1 MEALKEGFFIMVIG
15 MGTVFMFLTIM
26 VYAMNICKKILDIVN
41 KYFPEEEVNEG
52 ANRKNFKKKSSDND
66 AEIALAIAA
75 AIHKGAGVN
84 EG

>member
-26 VYAMNICKKILDIVN
+26 VYSMNFSKKILDIVN
-41 KYFPEEEVNEG
+41 RYFPEAEVNNG
-52 ANRKNFKKKSSDND
+52 ANCKNSKKKCNND

-75 AIHKGAGVN
+75 AIHKGDKIKC
-84 EG
+84 

>member
-26 VYAMNICKKILDIVN
+26 VYAMNISKKILDIVN
-41 KYFPEEEVNEG
+41 KYFPEAEQSEP
-52 ANRKNFKKKSSDND
+52 KKKRDKTDND

>member
-41 KYFPEEEVNEG
+41 KYFPEEGVNNG
-52 ANRKNFKKKSSDND
+52 ANCKNSKKKCNND

-75 AIHKGAGVN
+75 VINKGDQVQC
-84 EG
+84 

>member
-26 VYAMNICKKILDIVN
+26 VYAMNICKKILDVVN
-41 KYFPEEEVNEG
+41 KYFPEEVPPEPQ
-52 ANRKNFKKKSSDND
+52 KKREKTDND
-66 AEIALAIAA
+66 AEIALAIAC

-84 EG
+84 GG

>member
-26 VYAMNICKKILDIVN
+26 VYAMNISKKILDIVN
-41 KYFPEEEVNEG
+41 KYFPEDILQES
-52 ANRKNFKKKSSDND
+52 KKKRDKTDND

-75 AIHKGAGVN
+75 AIHKGEQVQC
-84 EG
+84 

>member
-26 VYAMNICKKILDIVN
+26 VYAMNISKKILDIVN
-41 KYFPEEEVNEG
+41 KYFPESIPQDS
-52 ANRKNFKKKSSDND
+52 KKKREKIDND

-75 AIHKGAGVN
+75 VINKGDQVQC
-84 EG
+84 